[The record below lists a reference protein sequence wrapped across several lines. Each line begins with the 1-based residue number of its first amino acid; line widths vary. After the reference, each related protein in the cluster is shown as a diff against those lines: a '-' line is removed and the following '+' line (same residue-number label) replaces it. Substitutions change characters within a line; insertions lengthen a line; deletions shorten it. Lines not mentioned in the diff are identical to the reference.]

1 VGEFQQ
7 GLAEALSPYV
17 RALAWWHAIPQPPP
31 SNLKDPPKR
40 LSARVSRWQMRVDAG
55 EEPDLPDIDP
65 ESHFLIEYLLDAGP
79 VSGGSN
85 GAAALSWGELQAWQA
100 GSGVSLPPWQLRLLR
115 RLSGEYL
122 SESFRAEAHDAP
134 PPWEREADRARIA
147 KHIRKILRG

>member
-1 VGEFQQ
+1 
-7 GLAEALSPYV
+7 
-17 RALAWWHAIPQPPP
+17 
-31 SNLKDPPKR
+31 
-40 LSARVSRWQMRVDAG
+40 MRVDAG

>member
-1 VGEFQQ
+1 
-7 GLAEALSPYV
+7 
-17 RALAWWHAIPQPPP
+17 
-31 SNLKDPPKR
+31 
-40 LSARVSRWQMRVDAG
+40 MRVDAG

-65 ESHFLIEYLLDAGP
+65 ESYFLIEYLLDAGP

-115 RLSGEYL
+115 RLSAEYL

-134 PPWEREADRARIA
+134 PPWELAPDRARIA
-147 KHIRKILRG
+147 THIRKILRG